1 MELFLRNGGEC
12 ADRVMKMDYPL
23 EVGFKADLIL
33 KMEIGNVAFLP
44 FLAGVAKWKSEA
56 LKLCPRFFE

>member
-1 MELFLRNGGEC
+1 
-12 ADRVMKMDYPL
+12 MKMDYPL

-44 FLAGVAKWKSEA
+44 FSAGVAKWKSEA
-56 LKLCPRFFE
+56 LKLCPRL